1 MVDLAKADMNYN
13 LAADTIHYYQTTIK
27 PEMQISQDEFLE
39 LCKEA
44 GIKQIGVIYM
54 FKWKDYEEYTALFID
69 VISENVAILR
79 YKDFQL
85 TDAATGLIV
94 KMKSSNI
101 DEAKVD
107 AENFLKEFWNRV
119 ENSYKRN
126 LDALN

>member
-1 MVDLAKADMNYN
+1 
-13 LAADTIHYYQTTIK
+13 
-27 PEMQISQDEFLE
+27 
-39 LCKEA
+39 
-44 GIKQIGVIYM
+44 M
-54 FKWKDYEEYTALFID
+54 FKWKDYEENTALFIEG
-69 VISENVAILR
+69 ISENVAILR

-85 TDAATGLIV
+85 TDVATGLKV

>member
-1 MVDLAKADMNYN
+1 
-13 LAADTIHYYQTTIK
+13 
-27 PEMQISQDEFLE
+27 
-39 LCKEA
+39 
-44 GIKQIGVIYM
+44 M
-54 FKWKDYEEYTALFID
+54 FKWKDYEENAALFING
-69 VISENVAILR
+69 ISENIAILR

-85 TDAATGLIV
+85 TDAATGLKV

-119 ENSYKRN
+119 ENNYKRN